1 MNAYWKYNLKYSKKL
16 HLPKLQQ
23 PVQDLKYLTS
33 GLLENNSQQKPK
45 IGRSWKADELRLKSD
60 SDLHKLWY
68 VLIRERLALKSD
80 QYLNSQDPSSA
91 VNGNLIK
98 YSLSKVQVSMSRLR
112 GVVGERSHI
121 RNEFMSFLEFY
132 YIRKRQLNADYTLF
146 TDKKV
151 KVEVPELKKETKT
164 PEGIKVER
172 KIEKEKNKRVV
183 RGALPLEE
191 KTQGEVNTDTT
202 IEKESKIN
210 ADSVE
215 SISVLTE
222 QEIQMVEKLKKK
234 FSCKELIKQYVVNGH
249 LLKDRQKR
257 QMRAIIDAHRA
268 TQAKKIF
275 MKEMAAVAYKAKSV
289 KQSENPEIRK
299 LENLS

>member
-151 KVEVPELKKETKT
+151 NVEVPELKKETKT
-164 PEGIKVER
+164 PEGNKVER

-234 FSCKELIKQYVVNGH
+234 FSGKELIKQYVVNGH

-275 MKEMAAVAYKAKSV
+275 MKEMAAVAYKAKSS

>member
-151 KVEVPELKKETKT
+151 KVEIPELKKETKT
-164 PEGIKVER
+164 PEGNKVER

-234 FSCKELIKQYVVNGH
+234 FSGKELIKQYVVNGH

-275 MKEMAAVAYKAKSV
+275 MKEMAAVAYKAKSS